1 MPSIPHTIP
10 IYPLFS
16 TPSSLRPPPPFPNS
30 RELIILLRYTD
41 EMDEDHSHTVN
52 AEEVEA
58 YLESITEEI
67 ETKLVHSRSF
77 DAVE

>member
-16 TPSSLRPPPPFPNS
+16 TPAPSPPPFPNS

-41 EMDEDHSHTVN
+41 EMDEDHSRTVN